1 MMNMKKIVALL
12 ATIATLV
19 SLFSCMSLVASAEG
33 DLKWSISFS
42 KLNGDVFEPVTAV
55 EPGEEYY
62 IAVGVSNYDAIGEME
77 LAYDEDGVYDYTATA
92 YNNVITCATIF
103 IDCAEGAELD
113 TSKIVSPYDNAT
125 FETNFKNNQL
135 RVIMWTDKASAGLD
149 YSIGNE
155 ELASNDGVLFYIKAT
170 AGEKEGTLSYS
181 INQGTDSAA
190 TSIATINK
198 AAGVSFNALTQ
209 VSTIPTTGYDVA
221 YSITVSAY
229 EPVVLPELKVKTIA
243 MVLQSSISL
252 QYKVEKSLFGKDAY
266 ADPHMTF
273 VICGRKSEVTEYTVS
288 GDYYV
293 FTLKQIAPN
302 ELTQTITATL
312 YATANGKEYTAV
324 KDYTAATYCYKV
336 LEAYAAYPSQAK
348 LLTLI
353 VDLLN
358 YGTQAQIYSNRYT
371 DNLANAALTDAQK
384 AFGTSETP
392 TLKNTFNSKYE
403 TVENPTVK
411 WKTKGLTLEDAVV
424 MRFVFTTESIDG
436 VTVKIKAAG
445 KEFIMTE
452 DDIKYDASANTYT
465 VLFSSL
471 DASMMSEPVYV
482 TVYKDGVAASNT
494 MLDTIESYAQQ
505 NQGVAKLGDLVIAM
519 MKYGNAAKAYV
530 GK

>member
-1 MMNMKKIVALL
+1 MVHR
-12 ATIATLV
+12 
-19 SLFSCMSLVASAEG
+19 
-33 DLKWSISFS
+33 
-42 KLNGDVFEPVTAV
+42 
-55 EPGEEYY
+55 
-62 IAVGVSNYDAIGEME
+62 
-77 LAYDEDGVYDYTATA
+77 
-92 YNNVITCATIF
+92 
-103 IDCAEGAELD
+103 
-113 TSKIVSPYDNAT
+113 
-125 FETNFKNNQL
+125 L
-135 RVIMWTDKASAGLD
+135 R
-149 YSIGNE
+149 
-155 ELASNDGVLFYIKAT
+155 
-170 AGEKEGTLSYS
+170 
-181 INQGTDSAA
+181 
-190 TSIATINK
+190 
-198 AAGVSFNALTQ
+198 
-209 VSTIPTTGYDVA
+209 
-221 YSITVSAY
+221 
-229 EPVVLPELKVKTIA
+229 
-243 MVLQSSISL
+243 
-252 QYKVEKSLFGKDAY
+252 
-266 ADPHMTF
+266 
-273 VICGRKSEVTEYTVS
+273 
-288 GDYYV
+288 
-293 FTLKQIAPN
+293 
-302 ELTQTITATL
+302 
-312 YATANGKEYTAV
+312 
-324 KDYTAATYCYKV
+324 
-336 LEAYAAYPSQAK
+336 
-348 LLTLI
+348 
-353 VDLLN
+353 
-358 YGTQAQIYSNRYT
+358 YSNRYT